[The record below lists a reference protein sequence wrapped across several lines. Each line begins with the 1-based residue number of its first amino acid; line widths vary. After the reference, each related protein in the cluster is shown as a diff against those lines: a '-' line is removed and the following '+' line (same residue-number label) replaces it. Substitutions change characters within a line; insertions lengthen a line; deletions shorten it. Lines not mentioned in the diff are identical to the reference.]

1 MHVFIDTNIFLSF
14 YHLTSEDLEELKKL
28 VVLVKGKDIIL
39 HLPEQVIDETWRNR
53 ANKIKDKFE
62 SFKKEKFSTVFPAY
76 CKSYKEYK
84 SIREAQKECEK
95 HHAAMIAQIEKDID
109 ERKLEAD
116 LLLVDIFKLAK
127 KIERSSDIMS
137 KARERMEIGNPP
149 GKKDSL
155 GDAIN
160 WESLL
165 TSVPKKIKLSIIA
178 DDADLYSPLD
188 TSKLDE
194 FLIHEWEAKKGSV
207 PQFYRKLSDFF
218 RKNYPD
224 INLAT
229 EFEKDDL
236 IEKLSSSGT
245 FATTHSIIAALSN
258 HSGFSAKQA
267 EDLVKALLLNNQI
280 RWIVSDDDVH
290 NFYKKLYDDH
300 FFSLFEH
307 DEELGKLL
315 AEPEELE
322 EVPF

>member
-28 VVLVKGKDIIL
+28 VVLVNGKEITL

-62 SFKKEKFSTVFPAY
+62 SFKKEKFSIIFPAY

-84 SIREAQKECEK
+84 FIRDAQKECEK
-95 HHAAMIAQIEKDID
+95 HHAAMIAQIESDID

-116 LLLVDIFKLAK
+116 LLLKDLFSLAK
-127 KIERSSDIMS
+127 KIERSSDIIS
-137 KARERMEIGNPP
+137 RARERMDIGNPP
-149 GKKDSL
+149 GKKGSL

-165 TSVPKKIKLSIIA
+165 TSVPKKVKLSIIA

-188 TSKLDE
+188 TNKLDE
-194 FLIHEWEAKKGSV
+194 FLIHEWESKKNST

-218 RKNYPD
+218 RKNHPD

-229 EFEKDDL
+229 ESEKDDL
-236 IEKLSSSGT
+236 IEKLSSSGS
-245 FATTHSIIAALSN
+245 FATTHSIIAALSKYN
-258 HSGFSAKQA
+258 SYSAKQA
-267 EDLVKALLLNNQI
+267 EDLANALLLNNQI
-280 RWIVSDDDVH
+280 RWIASDDDVR
-290 NFYKKLYDDH
+290 NFYKKLHDDH
-300 FFSLFEH
+300 FFSLLKH
-307 DEELGKLL
+307 DEELEKLL
-315 AEPEELE
+315 AEPQELE
-322 EVPF
+322 EAPF